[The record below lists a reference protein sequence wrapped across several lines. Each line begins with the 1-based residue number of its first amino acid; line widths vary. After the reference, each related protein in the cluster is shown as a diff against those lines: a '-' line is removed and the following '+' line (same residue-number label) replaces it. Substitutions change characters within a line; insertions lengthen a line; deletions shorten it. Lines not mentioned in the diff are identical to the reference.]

1 MELES
6 RDGMCDPTIIL
17 YSYSIHYFPVKTC
30 TYCLHPFSC
39 NTSLK
44 AAACKAVDAHM
55 HTNNL
60 TQKSILFSKEI
71 HMYFE
76 NRVLLEVYQKYL
88 ISFLRQALQTSV
100 LFFLALGSCGSWG
113 NSLSST
119 SQCFLFFFFD
129 FLWSLW

>member
-1 MELES
+1 MEMES
-6 RDGMCDPTIIL
+6 RGDMCDPIIIL
-17 YSYSIHYFPVKTC
+17 YSYSIHYFPVNKTC
-30 TYCLHPFSC
+30 TYCLDPFSC
-39 NTSLK
+39 NTFLK

-55 HTNNL
+55 HTNNP

-100 LFFLALGSCGSWG
+100 LFFFSFGFLWQLRQFTFF
-113 NSLSST
+113 NFTMLS
-119 SQCFLFFFFD
+119 FLF
-129 FLWSLW
+129 L